1 MILLD
6 THVLLWLVND
16 EQKLGQRAREVVE
29 REWAAGSAAASA
41 MSFWEAA
48 LLLDRGRITLR
59 QPVRA
64 MREYLLR
71 TGLKEIP
78 VDGEIAV
85 RAVLLNDFH
94 RDPADR
100 LIVATAL
107 DGHELMTADESI
119 LNWPGDLARL
129 DARV

>member
-1 MILLD
+1 
-6 THVLLWLVND
+6 
-16 EQKLGQRAREVVE
+16 
-29 REWAAGSAAASA
+29 

-107 DGHELMTADESI
+107 DGHELMTADENI